1 MPKVL
6 YLAIGVIIAF
16 ESFAC
21 SGHFNNQLELEK
33 QFPDMNINYDSSH
46 RGWSKYLSKSLHGT
60 RKLVLTF
67 DDGPHPVNTPRLL
80 DILKKYNV
88 KATFF
93 AMGALIKKYPSIAKR
108 IVKEGHILAGH
119 DWIHTNSN
127 SESETLFSSGLK
139 STILSIKKHNSKRE
153 FYYRFPYGAYGNGNG
168 GYHHLNTMK
177 KVSQEIFGENCI
189 NFSFWDIDTS
199 DWVSNMTA
207 DNIVQTLMANLNGGT
222 AYKFK
227 KTNNGYTKVSY
238 KINRPL
244 AGGVILMHD
253 IHKRTVDATEKFL
266 KRIQG
271 GHIEIVPLDQVR
283 EFEFGNTV
291 CEILS
296 KGTSF

>member
-1 MPKVL
+1 MRKVL
-6 YLAIGVIIAF
+6 YLVIGLVLAFDGFGCAGHF
-16 ESFAC
+16 ESLL
-21 SGHFNNQLELEK
+21 SLEK
-33 QFPDMNINYDSSH
+33 QFPDMNINYNSSH

-80 DILKKYNV
+80 DILKKYKV

-93 AMGALIKKYPSIAKR
+93 TMGALIKEYPAIAKR
-108 IVKEGHILAGH
+108 IVSEGHILAGH
-119 DWIHTNSN
+119 DWQHINSN
-127 SESETLFSSGLK
+127 SESETVFSTGLK
-139 STILSIKKHNSKRE
+139 KTVLSIKDHNPNRE

-177 KVSQEIFGENCI
+177 KVSQELYGENCI
-189 NFSFWDIDTS
+189 NFAFWDIDTS
-199 DWVSNMTA
+199 DWVTNMTS
-207 DNIVQTLMANLNGGT
+207 DNIVQTLMANLNGGI

-244 AGGVILMHD
+244 EGGVILMHD

-266 KRIQG
+266 KKIEG
-271 GHIEIVPLDQVR
+271 SNIEIVPLDQVK
-283 EFEFGNTV
+283 EFEFGNAV
-291 CEILS
+291 CELMARI
-296 KGTSF
+296 